1 MKCNSIIFI
10 IVCHRYGYRVKL
22 PEEEE
27 IIIKEILTGQGAA
40 VNDYDLFMKLWAG
53 DKYIDHF
60 YRIIKN
66 NKYKGS
72 ETDPVERLLSV
83 KAFASPTYIATAFMV
98 KCEDERQSEVDF
110 RHVDPVRKSLTLA
123 RYSKFLSILY
133 VQYSA
138 EYLDI
143 SMVREGFNKCSIVN

>member
-1 MKCNSIIFI
+1 MRIAISISFFMIP
-10 IVCHRYGYRVKL
+10 HRYGYRVKL
-22 PEEEE
+22 PEEED
-27 IIIKEILTGQGAA
+27 IIIKEILTSSGTV

-60 YRIIKN
+60 LRVIQN

-72 ETDPVERLLSV
+72 ETDPVERLLRV
-83 KAFASPTYIATAFMV
+83 KAFASPTYIATEFMV
-98 KCEDERQSEVDF
+98 KCEDEGETEDDF
-110 RHVDPVRKSLTLA
+110 RLVDPVRKSLTLA

-138 EYLDI
+138 EYMDI
-143 SMVREGFNKCSIVN
+143 SMVNQY